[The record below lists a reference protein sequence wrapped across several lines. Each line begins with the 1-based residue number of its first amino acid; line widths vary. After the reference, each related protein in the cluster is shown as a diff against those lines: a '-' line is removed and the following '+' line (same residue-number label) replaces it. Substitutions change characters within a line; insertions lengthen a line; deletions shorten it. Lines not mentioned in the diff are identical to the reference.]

1 PHRRRIAG
9 AARAS
14 QCEGSELASTSLN
27 LHQSH
32 ELRYIGSVFD
42 LKLLCCP
49 RLAAPTLVTLPSMSL
64 IPFAPFSFSAFPD
77 FSFLKKA
84 LPSSDSSFNQ
94 T

>member
-42 LKLLCCP
+42 F
-49 RLAAPTLVTLPSMSL
+49 SL
-64 IPFAPFSFSAFPD
+64 SAFPF
-77 FSFLKKA
+77 FSFQNA
-84 LPSSDSSFNQ
+84 LPSNDSSFNQ